1 MNRRVLI
8 KLICAVALLPAELA
22 DSKELAVVRGRFL
35 IIRGL
40 MARGTAKKSAP
51 TLVMLS
57 RAVGTSPL
65 LEFRLN
71 TFGGFVNWW
80 ARPGDDPVFI
90 NGDTPILSVGPQ
102 TVAGCWGRWDDGSV
116 YIQEIGWQDEPSPDP
131 LLLP

>member
-1 MNRRVLI
+1 MNRRDLI

-40 MARGTAKKSAP
+40 MARGTAKQS
-51 TLVMLS
+51 MLS
-57 RAVGTSPL
+57 MVALSRTGSTSSL
-65 LEFRLN
+65 IEFQLN
-71 TFGGFVNWW
+71 AFGGFVNWW
-80 ARPGDDPVFI
+80 ARPGDLVFI

-116 YIQEIGWQDEPSPDP
+116 YIQEIG
-131 LLLP
+131 